1 MARQDYLLKQTR
13 DFGRFLAYLLG
24 LAKKGE
30 LAEANQAVDQALQ
43 ADFALENDFS
53 EKDLKKLLA
62 EGKIQIADLRTI
74 GELLLKKAEF
84 SPTSANRFLQKS
96 LVVFETYARH
106 SPIFDYAIDLKI
118 KTLRQREKAV

>member
-30 LAEANQAVDQALQ
+30 VAEAEKAIDHALQ
-43 ADFALENDFS
+43 ADFGLRDDFS
-53 EKDLKKLLA
+53 EKELSRFLA
-62 EGKIQIADLRTI
+62 EGKIQPADLKII

-84 SPTSANRFLQKS
+84 SPRLQKVFLQKA
-96 LVVFETYARH
+96 LLVFETYMAH
-106 SPIFDYAIDLKI
+106 TPVFDYEISLKT
-118 KTLRQREKAV
+118 KTLKAALQD